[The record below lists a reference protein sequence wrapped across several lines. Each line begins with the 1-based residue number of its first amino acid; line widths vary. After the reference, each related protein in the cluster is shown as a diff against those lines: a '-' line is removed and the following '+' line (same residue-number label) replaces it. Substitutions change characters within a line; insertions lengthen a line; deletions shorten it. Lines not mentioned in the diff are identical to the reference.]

1 MAVVTT
7 PVTAPNTYA
16 NHEDLTLYWK
26 APTDTA
32 RADYMLKMAS
42 NRLRQIA
49 LDVGIDLDAK
59 VNANEVYFLNVQ
71 SVVMEAAK
79 RALQAPLD
87 QQPTESYG
95 QTAGPYSE
103 NFKYSNPAGDLYF
116 KKAELRLIGLY
127 GSQTLGSISTS
138 QDLYGYSIYSS

>member
-1 MAVVTT
+1 MAGITT

-16 NHEDLTLYWK
+16 NKDDLTLYWK
-26 APTDTA
+26 APTGAGT
-32 RADYMLKMAS
+32 REDYILKMAS

-49 LDVGIDLDAK
+49 IDVSVDLDAQ
-59 VNANEVYFLNVQ
+59 VNANEVFFLNVQ
-71 SVVMEAAK
+71 GVVMEAAK

-87 QQPTESYG
+87 QQPTETYG

-116 KKAELRLIGLY
+116 KKAELKLLGLY
-127 GSQTLGSISTS
+127 GSQTLSSISTS
-138 QDLYGYSIYSS
+138 QDLYGNIYSS